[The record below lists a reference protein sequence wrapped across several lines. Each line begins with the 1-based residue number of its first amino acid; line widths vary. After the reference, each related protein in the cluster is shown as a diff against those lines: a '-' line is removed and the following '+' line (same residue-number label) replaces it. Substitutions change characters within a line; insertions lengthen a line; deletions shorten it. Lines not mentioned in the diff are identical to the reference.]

1 MIMHKLKDSNT
12 YRTYRKS
19 IIKPIKGSY
28 KNAKKL
34 RISETSK
41 KSNLAGKKRNRTSS
55 QVIISFSKNRITS
68 KIKKLS
74 LSKS

>member
-41 KSNLAGKKRNRTSS
+41 KSNLAGKKRNRISS

>member
-41 KSNLAGKKRNRTSS
+41 KSNLDGKKRNRISS

>member
-19 IIKPIKGSY
+19 IIKPIKGSS
-28 KNAKKL
+28 KNAKKS

-41 KSNLAGKKRNRTSS
+41 KSNLAGKKRNKISS

-68 KIKKLS
+68 IIKKLS
-74 LSKS
+74 LSKL